1 VKAPW
6 FKLWA
11 ADTLRE
17 MRWLTPEQRGYLFAL
32 VCEAWLSEPKGH
44 IPINRDMIWKLAGA
58 DSKEKFEAAS
68 GPVLEMFEQVGEC
81 YCYRKLVE
89 QDKEIKQVS
98 QSRSDAGKNGAKSRW
113 QGDGKQITSA
123 IPDGGNQITSVIGIN
138 AKNIASV
145 IPNDDKRI
153 ADLDVRSRRDE
164 TEEMR
169 EESAREEKDLAPGG
183 ASTSWPFLSESDDEE
198 EDIPDGSD

>member
-11 ADTLRE
+11 AETLRE

-32 VCEAWLSEPKGH
+32 VCEAWLSEPRGH

-68 GPVLEMFEQVGEC
+68 GPVLEMFERVGER
-81 YCYRKLVE
+81 YCYRKLME
-89 QDKEIKQVS
+89 QDKEIRQVS

-113 QGDGKQITSA
+113 QGDGKQITNA
-123 IPDGGNQITSVIGIN
+123 IGNNGKSM
-138 AKNIASV
+138 ASV
-145 IPNDDKRI
+145 IASIVSCNGKAI
-153 ADLDVRSRRDE
+153 ADLDLDPDSERE
-164 TEEMR
+164 LEEMKEKMR
-169 EESAREEKDLAPGG
+169 EEESARGEVAPGG
-183 ASTSWPFLSESDDEE
+183 ASTSWPFLSESDDDE
-198 EDIPDGSD
+198 EDIPAGHD